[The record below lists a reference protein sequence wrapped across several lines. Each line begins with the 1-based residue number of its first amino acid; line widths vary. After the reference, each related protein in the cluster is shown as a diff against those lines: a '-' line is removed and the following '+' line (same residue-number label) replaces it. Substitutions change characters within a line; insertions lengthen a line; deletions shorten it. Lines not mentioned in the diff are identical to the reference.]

1 MPSTSLPCPS
11 ALVAFALVVSTATAA
26 AEGGWVLWL
35 TPIMDNPR
43 WESNSRRE
51 FRTLDECDRH
61 AALMLSELR
70 LMDPNAALEPRCHP
84 ITADPREAM
93 RKPTVK

>member
-1 MPSTSLPCPS
+1 MTRLDEKAS
-11 ALVAFALVVSTATAA
+11 LVAFALVVSTATAA
-26 AEGGWVLWL
+26 DERGWVLWL
-35 TPIMDNPR
+35 TPITDNPR
-43 WESNSRRE
+43 WESNFRRE

-84 ITADPREAM
+84 ITADPREATG
-93 RKPTVK
+93 KPTVK